1 MRQRIER
8 AIRDLTLRN
17 GRPPTNREIGEEV
30 GGKSTGH
37 IDYHLRYMR
46 EQGIINHEPRKSRG
60 ITLVH
65 PATSA
70 EAPRAVRV
78 MLAGQIAAGAPIEA
92 NQVTDEYIDLTEG
105 LSSDGEVFALRVKG
119 TSMIDDHIDD
129 GDIVLVRRQAT
140 ANNGDTVVALLFHGS
155 NEAGEAT
162 LKRFYHDRSGKVRL
176 EPRNPTLEPFLVSP
190 DEMKIQG
197 KVIAVLRKV

>member
-1 MRQRIER
+1 MRQRIEK
-8 AIRDLTLRN
+8 AIRDLTQRN

-65 PATSA
+65 PTIPMDI
-70 EAPRAVRV
+70 PRPVRV
-78 MLAGQIAAGAPIEA
+78 VLAGQIAAGAPIEA
-92 NQVTDEYIDLTEG
+92 NEIRDEYIDLAEG
-105 LSSDGEVFALRVKG
+105 LAAGGDVFALRVKG

-129 GDIVLVRRQAT
+129 GDIVLVRRQT
-140 ANNGDTVVALLFHGS
+140 SANNGDTVVALLFNGA

-162 LKRFYHDRSGKVRL
+162 LKRFYHDRSGKIRL
-176 EPRNPTLEPFLVSP
+176 EPRNPTLQPFLVAP
-190 DEMKIQG
+190 NEMQIQG